1 MVSIQ
6 KRIDYALLDTNV
18 PAMTDTSI
26 TYLDRYIN
34 KSHVIFEWGSGA
46 STFWFAERCNTI
58 WSVEYFKSFFEE
70 LQIRAQDKINI
81 NLILKEPDETK
92 HPGYIAKHSSASGKS
107 FKDFVHS
114 IDKFKDNYFD
124 IIVIDGRV
132 RNRCLDLAIPK
143 LKRGGMIIYDDTNRD
158 HYFDY
163 LIPLVEKHFESIMQF
178 PGVTIDNKR
187 STTSILYKKK

>member
-1 MVSIQ
+1 VVSIQ
-6 KRIDYALLDTNV
+6 KRIDYDLLDTNV
-18 PAMTDTSI
+18 PAMTDTCISF
-26 TYLDRYIN
+26 LEKHVN
-34 KSHVIFEWGSGA
+34 KSHVVFEWGSGA
-46 STFWFAERCNTI
+46 STFWFADRCNTI
-58 WSVEYFKSFFEE
+58 WSVEYFKDFFEI
-70 LQIRAQDKINI
+70 LQKRAQDKINI
-81 NLILKEPDETK
+81 NLILKEPDEIK
-92 HPGYIAKHSSASGKS
+92 HFNYIAKHSSASGKS

-143 LKRGGMIIYDDTNRD
+143 LKSGGMVVYDDTNRD

-163 LIPLVEKHFESIMQF
+163 IIPLVEKHFESIMQF